1 MPLGGA
7 VGTFNSADGRSLID
21 MFHFRDISEI
31 SNETFC
37 TNLGLLLQFSFCLL
51 FCLNLPLSHMTDG
64 IESVSREKKPA
75 EVAVICPNVSSYYKF
90 DV

>member
-1 MPLGGA
+1 
-7 VGTFNSADGRSLID
+7 
-21 MFHFRDISEI
+21 
-31 SNETFC
+31 
-37 TNLGLLLQFSFCLL
+37 
-51 FCLNLPLSHMTDG
+51 MTDG